1 MRDTTIHTTINAPLS
16 KPLFIRYGWLGF
28 TLAMLGIPLYVYL
41 PTYYAQQSALSFTAV
56 GAALLL
62 ARSLDVI
69 TDPLIGWWSDRIHSK
84 VSRSLQIALS
94 SLVLAVGVYNLWLPN
109 LDNLSTAELFIWS
122 FITYLAWTWMSIP
135 YLALAAEISTQAHAK
150 TQLSGAREGFA
161 IVGVVTVLLLPILSG
176 LNSQSVEF
184 YKLLFIVFAITLV
197 SAVLALIKL
206 PTLDIQPTNS
216 IAPWKLL
223 QTLKQKHPHTFSI
236 MPSYFL
242 NNFANALPATL
253 FLVFV
258 SDYLQ
263 LEEQTGLFLM
273 TYFLA
278 GLVALP
284 FWIKLSKHI
293 GKYKAWKLS
302 MLLASISFIGVFFLS
317 TGDSTGFLIIS
328 ILTGLSLGV
337 DVAMP
342 ASIQSDLTQ
351 EVAKHEMQATG
362 LLFGL
367 WGMLT
372 KLALALAVGV
382 AFPILDW
389 SASLN
394 QQSTALLWLYAG
406 LPIILKLFAWGLLTK
421 MQLYKN
427 SDTEHH

>member
-1 MRDTTIHTTINAPLS
+1 MTNATLS

-69 TDPLIGWWSDRIHSK
+69 TDPLIGWWSDRLHSK

-94 SLVLAVGVYNLWLPN
+94 SLVLAAGVYNLWLPN
-109 LDNLSTAELFIWS
+109 LDNLGTTELFIWS
-122 FITYLAWTWMSIP
+122 FITYLAWTSMSIP

-161 IVGVVTVLLLPILSG
+161 IVGVVTVLLLPVLSG
-176 LNSQSVEF
+176 LDSQSVEF
-184 YKLLFIVFAITLV
+184 YQLLFIVFSIALV
-197 SAVLALIKL
+197 TAVLALIKL
-206 PTLDIQPTNS
+206 PILAKQPANP

-223 QTLKQKHPHTFSI
+223 QTLKQKHPRTFSI

-263 LEEQTGLFLM
+263 REEQTGLFLM

-302 MLLASISFIGVFFLS
+302 MLLASISFIGVFFLNS
-317 TGDSTGFLIIS
+317 GDSTGFLIIS

-389 SASLN
+389 SASLD
-394 QQSTALLWLYAG
+394 QQTTALLWLYAG

-421 MQLYKN
+421 IQSN
-427 SDTEHH
+427 NDS

>member
-1 MRDTTIHTTINAPLS
+1 MRDTAINTAINAPLS

-41 PTYYAQQSALSFTAV
+41 PTYYAQQSAFSFTAV
-56 GAALLL
+56 GTALLL

-69 TDPLIGWWSDRIHSK
+69 TDPLIGWWSDWLQAK

-94 SLVLAVGVYNLWLPN
+94 NLVLAIGVYHLWLPN
-109 LDNLSTAELFIWS
+109 LDELNTTELFVWS

-161 IVGVVTVLLLPILSG
+161 IVGVVTVLVLPILSG

-184 YKLLFIVFAITLV
+184 YQLLFIVFAITLAT
-197 SAVLALIKL
+197 AVLALIKL
-206 PTLDIQPTNS
+206 PTLAIQPAKP

-223 QTLKQKHPHTFSI
+223 LTLKQKHPHTFSI

-293 GKYKAWKLS
+293 GKYKTWQLS
-302 MLLASISFIGVFFLS
+302 MLLASISFIGVFFLNP
-317 TGDSTGFLIIS
+317 GDSTGFLVIS
-328 ILTGLSLGV
+328 ILTGLSLGI

-351 EVAKHEMQATG
+351 RVVKQEIQATG

-389 SASLN
+389 SATLSN
-394 QQSTALLWLYAG
+394 QALALVWLYAG
-406 LPIILKLFAWGLLTK
+406 LPIILKLMAWGLLIK
-421 MQLYKN
+421 QQAKN
-427 SDTEHH
+427 

>member
-1 MRDTTIHTTINAPLS
+1 MRDTTINTIVDSPLS
-16 KPLFIRYGWLGF
+16 KQLLMRYGWLGF

-56 GAALLL
+56 GTALLL

-69 TDPLIGWWSDRIHSK
+69 TDPLIGWWSDRLHSK
-84 VSRSLQIALS
+84 VSRSLQIAIS
-94 SLVLAVGVYNLWLPN
+94 SLVLALGVYNIWLPN
-109 LDNLSTAELFIWS
+109 LANLSSIDLFVWS
-122 FITYLAWTWMSIP
+122 FITYLAWTWMTIP

-150 TQLSGAREGFA
+150 TQLSGAREGFS

-176 LNSQSVEF
+176 LDSQSVEF
-184 YKLLFIVFAITLV
+184 YRLLFIVFSITLV
-197 SAVLALIKL
+197 TAVLALIKL
-206 PTLDIQPTNS
+206 PTLTIQPANP

-223 QTLKQKHPHTFSI
+223 QTLRQKHPHTFSI

-242 NNFANALPATL
+242 NNLANALPATL

-317 TGDSTGFLIIS
+317 SGDRTGFLIIS

-372 KLALALAVGV
+372 KLALALAVGI
-382 AFPILDW
+382 AFPVLDW
-389 SASLN
+389 SASFD
-394 QQSTALLWLYAG
+394 QQNEALLWLYAG
-406 LPIILKLFAWGLLTK
+406 VPIILKLSAWWLLTK
-421 MQLYKN
+421 INSEKATETKN
-427 SDTEHH
+427 P

>member
-1 MRDTTIHTTINAPLS
+1 MRDTTINTAINAPLS

-69 TDPLIGWWSDRIHSK
+69 TDPLIGWWSDRLQAK

-94 SLVLAVGVYNLWLPN
+94 SLVLAIGVYHLWLPN
-109 LDNLSTAELFIWS
+109 LDELKTTELFVWS

-176 LNSQSVEF
+176 LSSQSVEF
-184 YKLLFIVFAITLV
+184 YQLLFVVFIITLLT
-197 SAVLALIKL
+197 AILGLIKL
-206 PTLDIQPTNS
+206 PTLALQPINT

-223 QTLKQKHPHTFSI
+223 LTLKQKHPNTFSI

-278 GLVALP
+278 GLVTLP

-293 GKYKAWKLS
+293 GKYKVWKFS

-389 SASLN
+389 SANLDK
-394 QQSTALLWLYAG
+394 QSEAILWLYAG
-406 LPIILKLFAWGLLTK
+406 LPIILKLMAWGLLIK
-421 MQLYKN
+421 QQAKN
-427 SDTEHH
+427 